1 MEVWFG
7 SDDEIPDFKHGSLV
21 QKTKKMIFPDFNCRF
36 LSPFHFPWRNCPF
49 LHGNYHR
56 MGTWI
61 WGMFGTT
68 GPAMW
73 GFGSWGEKMGTMGW
87 CFNNDVLYTQQRNSN
102 SNSCCFRNCLDLI
115 CFFFNGVFDGE
126 YIYMYMISL
135 PLGLQV
141 IMFKQHLWIADF
153 CPIQSWLGITT
164 WMIPEQCF
172 GNIWLGQICI
182 LVSQQIFVQK
192 GMKMLS
198 RILGNCP
205 LPEVLIYPDE
215 NSIPW
220 VCKMIF
226 VLFHGNFVVLGPFFY
241 CLHQTAYRFRRQI
254 MILRFH
260 MGFSNLQWSFSEPS
274 LSIPLLY

>member
-1 MEVWFG
+1 
-7 SDDEIPDFKHGSLV
+7 
-21 QKTKKMIFPDFNCRF
+21 
-36 LSPFHFPWRNCPF
+36 
-49 LHGNYHR
+49 
-56 MGTWI
+56 
-61 WGMFGTT
+61 
-68 GPAMW
+68 
-73 GFGSWGEKMGTMGW
+73 
-87 CFNNDVLYTQQRNSN
+87 
-102 SNSCCFRNCLDLI
+102 
-115 CFFFNGVFDGE
+115 
-126 YIYMYMISL
+126 MISL